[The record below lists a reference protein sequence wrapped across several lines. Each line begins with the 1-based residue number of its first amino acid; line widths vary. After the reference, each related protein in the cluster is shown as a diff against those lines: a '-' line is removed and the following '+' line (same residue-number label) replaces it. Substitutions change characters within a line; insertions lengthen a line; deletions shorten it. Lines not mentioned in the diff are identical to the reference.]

1 MAVLVEAMS
10 LIVRLD
16 AINEQYVGGLEAFI
30 AGVHSATVCMDGELL
45 RVGFLSLSE
54 ADANIH
60 RLEAGG
66 LQYLEGGAPR
76 DMILVDQL
84 RGPSAPCDW
93 LEVGE
98 MQIGPGQSVMA
109 ARLVDS
115 EIGTLFTPEG
125 WRYEHS
131 HSKALG
137 LGGRQ

>member
-10 LIVRLD
+10 LVVRMD

-30 AGVHSATVCMDGELL
+30 AGIHSATVCMDGELL
-45 RVGFLSLSE
+45 RVGFLSLAE

-66 LQYLEGGAPR
+66 LQYLQDGAPR

-93 LEVGE
+93 LEVGQ
-98 MQIGPGQSVMA
+98 MQIAPGQTVTA

-115 EIGTLFTPEG
+115 QVGTLFTPEG
-125 WRYEHS
+125 WRYEQS

-137 LGGRQ
+137 AGRM